1 VDKAK
6 VGRPRITEETLLE
19 TEVLVRKH
27 GHYGAAEIIGITYHG
42 VRVRMRKLLKLRG
55 LPVHKRGK
63 RIPMG
68 EI

>member
-19 TEVLVRKH
+19 TEKIVREH
-27 GHYGAAEIIGITYHG
+27 GHYGAAEELGITYHG

-55 LPVHKRGK
+55 LPVRKRGK